1 MKSDMHNLIPSF
13 DWPMGTDNKP
23 YSSNTGE

>member
-1 MKSDMHNLIPSF
+1 MKSDMHNLIPPF

-23 YSSNTGE
+23 YSSNTGK